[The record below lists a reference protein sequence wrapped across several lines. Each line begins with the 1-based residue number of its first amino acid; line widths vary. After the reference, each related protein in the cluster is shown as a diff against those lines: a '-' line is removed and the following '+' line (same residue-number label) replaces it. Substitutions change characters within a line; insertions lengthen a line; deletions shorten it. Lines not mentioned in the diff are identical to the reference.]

1 LVLVVTVPV
10 YLNGQHQRSAIEID
24 DIIAQRFL
32 AGELEMIETFML
44 QHLEPELSFRRGWVF
59 AVLTC
64 LLGQGLVVGNVRTPL
79 APLIREEILDRQ
91 NTPPKM
97 LFPKPP

>member
-44 QHLEPELSFRRGWVF
+44 QHLEPELSFRRGWVC

-64 LLGQGLVVGNVRTPL
+64 LLGQGLVVGDITPL
-79 APLIREEILDRQ
+79 APLIRGEILDRQ